1 MMEEKCD
8 PFEAKGIRG
17 HRKGKTYAA
26 AAKEKKKE
34 EASQGQ
40 RESENT
46 NRRVIGNGTEPKQ
59 DPN

>member
-1 MMEEKCD
+1 MPTKLKAFQAVEEDKHMQQQNM
-8 PFEAKGIRG
+8 R
-17 HRKGKTYAA
+17 
-26 AAKEKKKE
+26 E
-34 EASQGQ
+34 ESKQGQ